1 MRLVFLMR
9 CNGLSGAAQATSFVD
24 RSFLG
29 GTMAEAEEE
38 KDRTTD
44 AATPEPLVLSP
55 EVAAEPDP
63 VPRESTQAPPARPSG
78 SGLGRFLALVLGG
91 AVAAGGGFAVAQY
104 GVQQGWPIVTPASSE
119 VEALKAEITRL
130 DAALKSVT
138 DRPAPVADLGPVEAR
153 IATLESRPAATDTAA
168 LQALEQQVA
177 TLESRLAA
185 QNPADA
191 QALASQIDARV
202 AERMQAVTAEAERA
216 QSEAEAAKI
225 ALAQRGALIALDT
238 ALDSGLDLG
247 GSLTA
252 LGDAGIAVPEPLAAL
267 AEKPVSLADLQS
279 AFPEAARE
287 ALSASRR
294 ASQGTGTMTDR
305 LKTFVMNQTN
315 ARPLAPQEG
324 EGDEAVLSR
333 MQAGIDAGQLAAAR
347 GMVDSLSEPARAA
360 MAAWVTDA
368 DIHLAARQ
376 ALASLMPQN

>member
-1 MRLVFLMR
+1 
-9 CNGLSGAAQATSFVD
+9 
-24 RSFLG
+24 
-29 GTMAEAEEE
+29 MAEAEEE
-38 KDRTTD
+38 KDRITD
-44 AATPEPLVLSP
+44 AATPETLVLSP
-55 EVAAEPDP
+55 EVAAGPEP
-63 VPRESTQAPPARPSG
+63 VPRESTQPPPVRSSG

-91 AVAAGGGFAVAQY
+91 AVAAGGGFALARY
-104 GVQQGWPIVTPASSE
+104 GVQQGWPIVTPASSD
-119 VEALKAEITRL
+119 VDALRAEIDRL
-130 DAALKSVT
+130 DAALKSVS
-138 DRPAPVADLGPVEAR
+138 DRPAPMADLGPVEAR
-153 IATLESRPAATDTAA
+153 LAALESRPAPSDSAPSDPAA
-168 LQALEQQVA
+168 LQALQQQVA

-202 AERMQAVTAEAERA
+202 AERMQEVTAEAERA
-216 QSEAEAAKI
+216 QVEAEAAKAAI
-225 ALAQRGALIALDT
+225 AQRGALVALNT
-238 ALDSGLDLG
+238 ALDSGLDLE
-247 GSLTA
+247 GSLQA
-252 LGDAGIAVPEPLAAL
+252 LGDAGIALPEPLAAL
-267 AEKPVSLADLQS
+267 ATKPVSLADLQS
-279 AFPEAARE
+279 AFPEAARA

-294 ASQGTGTMTDR
+294 ASQGTGTMADR

-360 MAAWVTDA
+360 MASWTAEA